1 MILRWTR
8 TCQKK
13 ALKGSRL
20 LLPYSKPAVKHLRAA
35 DPVMARLIGR
45 VGPCTLKPHRNRFR
59 MLAASIISQ
68 QISTAAAR
76 TIRGRLEALLAPG
89 RFTAENVARL
99 SRDQLRSAGLS
110 GQKAGYLHALSA
122 AVSEK
127 TLRLDR
133 AARMA
138 DEELIEHL
146 TAVKGVGRWTAQMFL
161 MFSLGRPD
169 VFPHADL
176 GIRSA
181 IKNLYGL
188 AQMPDRPTCISI
200 AEPWRP
206 YSTVASWY
214 CWRSLELAKKAA
226 AGR

>member
-1 MILRWTR
+1 MTPEGLRGFSTV
-8 TCQKK
+8 
-13 ALKGSRL
+13 LH
-20 LLPYSKPAVKHLRAA
+20 YSKPAVKHLRAA
-35 DPVMARLIGR
+35 DPVMRKLIGR
-45 VGPCTLKPHRNRFR
+45 VGPFELQPKPNRFK

-76 TIRGRLEALLAPG
+76 TIRGRLEALIAPR
-89 RFTAENVARL
+89 RFTAENVALLKRE
-99 SRDQLRSAGLS
+99 QLRSAGLS
-110 GQKAGYLHALSA
+110 GQKAEYLHALA
-122 AVSEK
+122 AAISEK

-133 AARMA
+133 AARMP

-146 TAVKGVGRWTAQMFL
+146 TAVKGIGVWTAQMFL

-169 VFPHADL
+169 VFPHGDL

-188 AQMPDRPTCISI
+188 KELPDRQTSHTI

-206 YSTVASWY
+206 YATVASWY
-214 CWRSLELAKKAA
+214 CWRSLDLAKQDA